1 MNWMQGPFRKFAL
14 TLVTLWLVLAA
25 CGFVYAGVLGLPA
38 RLAAPVIA
46 AFLWEASFYLVPGF
60 AGIREAI
67 ERCWSPRVV
76 ATGLVASAVAP
87 YLAYTLP
94 TGTYHWG
101 AMTLLAFVAA
111 AACFWFLLLP
121 MNRLSDA
128 GFILLMAA
136 VKLSGF
142 FDFIYPA
149 VAPKVPLAILGF
161 LMWIRLGVMAILL
174 FRRAEGI
181 GFGFIPTRGEWL
193 IGIRE
198 FLLFLPVGLPLALAT
213 GFVRYRPMP
222 LGGWQWAGAALGT
235 FLGMLWVVAL
245 AEEFL
250 FRGLLQ
256 QRLSLWL
263 GSSTAGCIIASIAF
277 GLAHL
282 PFGRFPN
289 WRFALVAGVAGVF
302 YGRAYAKSGGIRAP
316 MVAHALMNTC
326 AQMLFTRI

>member
-14 TLVTLWLVLAA
+14 TLTTVWLLLAA
-25 CGFVYAGVLGLPA
+25 CGVVYARMLGLPA

-60 AGIREAI
+60 PAIRQAA
-67 ERCWSPRVV
+67 ERRWRPPVL
-76 ATGLVASAVAP
+76 AAGLVASAVAP
-87 YLAYTLP
+87 YLVCTLP
-94 TGTYHWG
+94 TGTFHWG
-101 AMTLLAFVAA
+101 AVILLASVAA

-121 MNRLSDA
+121 RNGFSDV

-136 VKLSGF
+136 VKLFGLF
-142 FDFIYPA
+142 AFVYPT
-149 VAPKVPLAILGF
+149 VAPKVPLEILGF
-161 LMWIRLGVMAILL
+161 LMWIRLGILAILW

-181 GFGFIPTRGEWL
+181 GFGFIPTRSDWL
-193 IGIRE
+193 IGTRE
-198 FLLFLPVGLPLALAT
+198 FLLFLPIGLPVALAI
-213 GFVRYRPMP
+213 GLVRYRPMP
-222 LGGWQWAGAALGT
+222 LDWWQWSGAALGT
-235 FLGMLWVVAL
+235 FMGMLWVVAL

-263 GSSTAGCIIASIAF
+263 GSSSAGCVIASIAF
-277 GLAHL
+277 GLVHL

-289 WRFALVAGVAGVF
+289 WRFALVAGIAGMF
-302 YGRAYAKSGGIRAP
+302 YGRAYAKSGGIRSA

-326 AQMLFTRI
+326 TQMLFTRL